1 MLENEKERL
10 RTLLVKHSLSFGDFV
25 LSSGKKS
32 HYYLDVRKVSTL
44 PEGAFLIAKIILS
57 MLEEGDVQAL
67 GGPTI
72 GADPIAGAVAAV
84 SFLEGRQL
92 PTFLVR
98 KEVKTH
104 GTVRAIEGN
113 LKKGWKVAILDDVI
127 TTAGSILTAVR
138 AVEEAGCSVA
148 RTLAVVDREEGG
160 AEQIRNAGYRFD
172 AILTVTEILKP
183 GAGASGVNAVV

>member
-32 HYYLDVRKVSTL
+32 RYYLDVRKVSTL

-57 MLEEGDVQAL
+57 MLEKDEVQAL

-84 SFLEGRQL
+84 SFMEGRQL

-104 GTVRAIEGN
+104 GTAGAIEGN
-113 LKKGWKVAILDDVI
+113 LKRGWKVAILDDVI
-127 TTAGSILTAVR
+127 TTAGSILTAAR
-138 AVEEAGCSVA
+138 TVEEAGCSVA
-148 RTLAVVDREEGG
+148 RILAVVDREEGG
-160 AEQIRNAGYRFD
+160 AEQIRNAGYCFD
-172 AILTVTEILKP
+172 AILTITEILKS
-183 GAGASGVNAVV
+183 GATASGTRQ